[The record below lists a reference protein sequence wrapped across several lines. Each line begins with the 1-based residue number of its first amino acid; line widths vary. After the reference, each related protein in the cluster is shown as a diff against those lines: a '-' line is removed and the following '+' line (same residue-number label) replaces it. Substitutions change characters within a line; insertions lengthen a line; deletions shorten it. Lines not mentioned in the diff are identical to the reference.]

1 MIIFCLI
8 TVALLVG
15 ADQIIKLLIIKN
27 FNLFESVSVIK
38 FGKQK
43 IFDLTYTLNDGAGWS
58 IFSGKRIFL
67 ILITSVFMIGVIIF
81 LIKNAK
87 SSKFLT
93 LSMLLIIS
101 GGVGNLI
108 DRIFRN
114 GKVVDYIE
122 TKFMNFPIFNFAD
135 ICVVIGAIMFLVY
148 ILFIEKSH
156 NNKAIEE
163 IKSEG
168 ETNE

>member
-27 FNLFESVSVIK
+27 FDLYDSVSVVK
-38 FGKQK
+38 FGKHK

-67 ILITSVFMIGVIIF
+67 ILTTSVFLLGVIIF

-135 ICVVIGAIMFLVY
+135 ICVVIGAILFLIY

-156 NNKAIEE
+156 DKKIAVES
-163 IKSEG
+163 KS
-168 ETNE
+168 

>member
-27 FNLFESVSVIK
+27 FDLYDSVSVVK
-38 FGKQK
+38 FGKHK

-67 ILITSVFMIGVIIF
+67 ILTTSVFLIGVIIF

-135 ICVVIGAIMFLVY
+135 ICVVIGAILFLIY

-156 NNKAIEE
+156 DKKIAVES
-163 IKSEG
+163 KS
-168 ETNE
+168 

>member
-27 FNLFESVSVIK
+27 FDLYDSVSVVK
-38 FGKQK
+38 FGKHK

-67 ILITSVFMIGVIIF
+67 ILTTSVFLLGVIIF

-114 GKVVDYIE
+114 GKVVDYID

-135 ICVVIGAIMFLVY
+135 ICVVIGAILFLIY

-156 NNKAIEE
+156 DKKIAVES
-163 IKSEG
+163 KS
-168 ETNE
+168 

>member
-27 FNLFESVSVIK
+27 FDLYDSVSVVK
-38 FGKQK
+38 FGKHK

-67 ILITSVFMIGVIIF
+67 ILITSVFLLGVIIF

-135 ICVVIGAIMFLVY
+135 ICVVIGAILFLIY

-156 NNKAIEE
+156 DKKIAVES
-163 IKSEG
+163 KS
-168 ETNE
+168 

>member
-8 TVALLVG
+8 TIALLVG

-27 FNLFESVSVIK
+27 FDLFESVSVIK
-38 FGKQK
+38 FGKHK

-67 ILITSVFMIGVIIF
+67 ILITSVFLIGVIIF
-81 LIKNAK
+81 LIRNAK

-108 DRIFRN
+108 DRMFRD

-156 NNKAIEE
+156 NNKAIE
-163 IKSEG
+163 
-168 ETNE
+168 